1 MRWTFKAEFLAL
13 ACRLQGLRVFRDG
26 ACFDGTLPQGRSGA
40 KHPFI
45 SGALLPIKGP
55 G

>member
-1 MRWTFKAEFLAL
+1 MQAAGFED
-13 ACRLQGLRVFRDG
+13 LRVFRDG

-45 SGALLPIKGP
+45 SGALLPMKGP